1 MNFQAKGSE
10 QGMRKTTS
18 IPLYALLVVLIHIV
32 AVVLLLIYV
41 QTTPAL
47 LASAI
52 LAYSYGARHA
62 FDADHIVAIDNTV
75 RKLVSRKTDG
85 NGVGFFFSMGHSTVV
100 ILMIFVL
107 IWVTGKLTGKWAFIT
122 DYGPAIGTVVAGT
135 FLILI
140 AISNIISL
148 RKLMAAERNGTGMDD
163 ALASRGFIVRLVE
176 PLNKFVTKSW
186 HIYPIGFLF
195 GLGFDTAT
203 EIGLI
208 TLSVQSSAT
217 VPAIGLLC
225 LPLSFL
231 AGMCLFDTLDS
242 IIMSQTYGWAYD
254 NHKRRYRYNVI
265 VTVISVVSAV
275 IVGGTILMQFLLSY
289 TDLNGA
295 VVHFINGIDFNG
307 FGITLMLSF
316 LLIWLCAMLIYR
328 RQKRL

>member
-1 MNFQAKGSE
+1 
-10 QGMRKTTS
+10 MRKTAS
-18 IPLYALLVVLIHIV
+18 IPLYALLIVMIHIV
-32 AVVLLLIYV
+32 AITLLLIYV
-41 QTTPAL
+41 RTTPAL

-52 LAYSYGARHA
+52 LAYTYGARHA

-75 RKLVSRKTDG
+75 RKLVSKKTDG

-107 IWVTGKLTGKWAFIT
+107 IWVTGKLSGKWAFIT
-122 DYGPAIGTVVAGT
+122 DYGPAIGTIVAGT

-148 RKLMAAERNGTGMDD
+148 RKLIRAERAGVGMDE

-208 TLSVQSSAT
+208 TISVQSSTT
-217 VPAIGLLC
+217 VSALGLLC

-242 IIMSQTYGWAYD
+242 IVMSQTYGWAYD

-275 IVGGTILMQFLLSY
+275 IVGGTILLQFLLSY
-289 TDLNGA
+289 TKLNTT
-295 VVHFINGIDFNG
+295 VSHFIEGIDFNG
-307 FGITLMLSF
+307 FGITLMISF
-316 LLIWLCAMLIYR
+316 LVIWLCAMLISKY
-328 RQKRL
+328 QKRT

>member
-1 MNFQAKGSE
+1 
-10 QGMRKTTS
+10 MRKTAS
-18 IPLYALLVVLIHIV
+18 ISLYALLVVLIHVV
-32 AVVLLLIYV
+32 ALTLLLIYV
-41 QTTPAL
+41 RTTPAL

-52 LAYSYGARHA
+52 LAYTYGARHA

-75 RKLVSRKTDG
+75 RKLVSRKIDG

-100 ILMIFVL
+100 ILMIFML
-107 IWVTGKLTGKWAFIT
+107 IWVTGKLSGKWAFIT
-122 DYGPAIGTVVAGT
+122 DYGPAIGTVVAGS

-148 RKLMAAERNGTGMDD
+148 RKLMRAEREGAGMDE
-163 ALASRGFIVRLVE
+163 ALESRGFIVRLVE

-208 TLSVQSSAT
+208 TLSVQSST
-217 VPAIGLLC
+217 SVSAIGLLC

-254 NHKRRYRYNVI
+254 NQKRRYRYNVV
-265 VTVISVVSAV
+265 VTLISVISAVV
-275 IVGGTILMQFLLSY
+275 VGGVILTQFLLSY
-289 TDLNGA
+289 TNLNGA
-295 VVHFINGIDFNG
+295 VAHFIAGVDFNG
-307 FGITLMLSF
+307 FGVTLMLSF
-316 LLIWLCAMLIYR
+316 LLIWVGAMLIYKY
-328 RQKRL
+328 QKRRI

>member
-1 MNFQAKGSE
+1 
-10 QGMRKTTS
+10 MRKTAS
-18 IPLYALLVVLIHIV
+18 IPLYALLIVMIHIV
-32 AVVLLLIYV
+32 AITLLLIYV
-41 QTTPAL
+41 RTTPAL

-52 LAYSYGARHA
+52 LAYTYGARHA

-75 RKLVSRKTDG
+75 RKLVSKKTDG

-107 IWVTGKLTGKWAFIT
+107 IWVTGKLSGKWAFIT
-122 DYGPAIGTVVAGT
+122 DYGPAIGTIVAGT

-148 RKLMAAERNGTGMDD
+148 RKLIRAERAGVGMDE

-208 TLSVQSSAT
+208 TISVQSSTT
-217 VPAIGLLC
+217 VSALGLLC

-275 IVGGTILMQFLLSY
+275 IVGSTILLQFLLSY
-289 TDLNGA
+289 TKLNTT
-295 VVHFINGIDFNG
+295 VSHFIEGIDFNG
-307 FGITLMLSF
+307 FGITLMISF
-316 LLIWLCAMLIYR
+316 LVIWLCAMLISKY
-328 RQKRL
+328 QKRT

>member
-1 MNFQAKGSE
+1 MKGSE
-10 QGMRKTTS
+10 HGMRKTAS
-18 IPLYALLVVLIHIV
+18 IPLYALLIVMIHIV
-32 AVVLLLIYV
+32 AITLLLIYV
-41 QTTPAL
+41 RTTPAL

-52 LAYSYGARHA
+52 LAYTYGARHA

-75 RKLVSRKTDG
+75 RKLVSKKTDG

-107 IWVTGKLTGKWAFIT
+107 IWVTGKLSGKWAFIT
-122 DYGPAIGTVVAGT
+122 DYGPAIGTIVAGT

-148 RKLMAAERNGTGMDD
+148 RKLIRAERAGVGMDE

-208 TLSVQSSAT
+208 TISVQSSTT
-217 VPAIGLLC
+217 VSALGLLC

-275 IVGGTILMQFLLSY
+275 IVGSTILLQFLLSY
-289 TDLNGA
+289 TKLNTT
-295 VVHFINGIDFNG
+295 VSHFIEGIDFNG
-307 FGITLMLSF
+307 FGITLMISF
-316 LLIWLCAMLIYR
+316 LVIWLCAMLISKY
-328 RQKRL
+328 QKRT

>member
-1 MNFQAKGSE
+1 MKGSE
-10 QGMRKTTS
+10 HGMRKTAS
-18 IPLYALLVVLIHIV
+18 IPLYALLIVMIHIV
-32 AVVLLLIYV
+32 AITLLLIYV
-41 QTTPAL
+41 RTTPAL

-52 LAYSYGARHA
+52 LAYTYGARHA

-75 RKLVSRKTDG
+75 RKLVSKKTDG

-107 IWVTGKLTGKWAFIT
+107 IWVTGKLSGKWAFIT
-122 DYGPAIGTVVAGT
+122 DYGPAIGTIVAGT

-148 RKLMAAERNGTGMDD
+148 RKLIRAERAGVGMDE

-208 TLSVQSSAT
+208 TISVQSSTT
-217 VPAIGLLC
+217 VSALGLLC

-242 IIMSQTYGWAYD
+242 IVMSQTYGWAYD

-275 IVGGTILMQFLLSY
+275 IVGGTILLQFLLSY
-289 TDLNGA
+289 TKLNTT
-295 VVHFINGIDFNG
+295 VSHFIEGIDFNG
-307 FGITLMLSF
+307 FGITLMISF
-316 LLIWLCAMLIYR
+316 LVIWLCAMLISKY
-328 RQKRL
+328 QKRT